1 MSASFALQDVVAN
14 PAGRRMEDEMARLLA
29 SPISL
34 RELIAARW
42 GRQPAFR
49 LLGQRLGTSRCGPL
63 WLRLSS
69 YSLGGRPVS
78 YHAACLAV
86 SPLEP
91 QVRDCLLQGA
101 SLGEVM
107 AQRGWE
113 RRQLQVSWWPA
124 APSTFPV
131 ALSWLGQWAP
141 FPFWLRTFAVFAG
154 PQPLAW
160 VWEALPAQAGWPGEV
175 G

>member
-1 MSASFALQDVVAN
+1 MPASFALKDVHTEPPGGQVA
-14 PAGRRMEDEMARLLA
+14 EEMARLLA

-34 RELIAARW
+34 RQLIATCW
-42 GRQPAFR
+42 GREPAFR
-49 LLGQRLGTSRCGPL
+49 LLGQRLVTSRRGPL

-69 YSLGGRPVS
+69 YRLAGQPVS
-78 YHAACLAV
+78 YHAAWLAV

-113 RRQLQVSWWPA
+113 RRHLQVSWWPA
-124 APSTFPV
+124 STFPV
-131 ALSWLGQWAP
+131 FLSWLGRWAP
-141 FPFWLRTFAVFAG
+141 FPFWLRSFAVFAG
-154 PQPLAW
+154 HQPLAW
-160 VWEALPAQAGWPGEV
+160 VWEALPAQAGWPGEAR
-175 G
+175 